1 MKIKKLLNLSILT
14 LFITSNAYAGV
25 TVAAPSTTLNQVAN
39 SMSFTSS
46 TNNNVNPSVT
56 SSQTSTVMNTTT
68 LIENVTKA
76 ADDAGLDI
84 DQEAVD
90 IILNSDN
97 DGESGDL
104 FSKIVD
110 AKDNIGE
117 DIYSDDKK
125 PTLDSQ
131 TIVYKDADW
140 MDLTKVDGVSSVT
153 GLSYSDKNLFFDVN
167 GTQQAKTATYVNLA
181 TNEIS
186 AKIWT
191 RVTRVGSSTAEG
203 SFFTGVAAL
212 EKFPAV
218 GSTVRRFNSDGSN
231 TWDNWH
237 DTPTSMVKN
246 ATQLV
251 DTWDG
256 EAATLENQMDAYNN
270 NFAGSESAVFVTA
283 KALITDNVLSGTVA
297 VEAGH
302 CADSCSEQDFVQSVE
317 RWEAS
322 TTLVAEEWD
331 GSTPAD

>member
-1 MKIKKLLNLSILT
+1 MKIKKLLNLIILT
-14 LFITSNAYAGV
+14 LFITSNAFAGV
-25 TVAAPSTTLNQVAN
+25 TVAVPSTTLTQVAN

-56 SSQTSTVMNTTT
+56 SSQTSTVVNTTT

-76 ADDAGLDI
+76 ADEAGLDI
-84 DQEAVD
+84 DQAA
-90 IILNSDN
+90 INILQN
-97 DGESGDL
+97 DSESGDL
-104 FSKIVD
+104 FSKIND
-110 AKDNIGE
+110 AKDNIGD

-331 GSTPAD
+331 GSSPTD

>member
-1 MKIKKLLNLSILT
+1 MG
-14 LFITSNAYAGV
+14 F
-25 TVAAPSTTLNQVAN
+25 STTLFVGSALSTLTNCRFAGTIAAAE
-39 SMSFTSS
+39 SITSS
-46 TNNNVNPSVT
+46 TNNNINPTVT

-84 DQEAVD
+84 DQAAVD
-90 IILNSDN
+90 ILLNNDN

-104 FSKIVD
+104 FSKIES

-153 GLSYSDKNLFFDVN
+153 GLSYSTDNNFFDVS

-246 ATQLV
+246 SKELV

>member
-1 MKIKKLLNLSILT
+1 
-14 LFITSNAYAGV
+14 
-25 TVAAPSTTLNQVAN
+25 
-39 SMSFTSS
+39 
-46 TNNNVNPSVT
+46 
-56 SSQTSTVMNTTT
+56 
-68 LIENVTKA
+68 
-76 ADDAGLDI
+76 
-84 DQEAVD
+84 
-90 IILNSDN
+90 
-97 DGESGDL
+97 
-104 FSKIVD
+104 
-110 AKDNIGE
+110 
-117 DIYSDDKK
+117 
-125 PTLDSQ
+125 
-131 TIVYKDADW
+131 

-153 GLSYSDKNLFFDVN
+153 GLSYSTDNNFFDVS

-246 ATQLV
+246 SKELV

>member
-14 LFITSNAYAGV
+14 LFFTSNAYAGV
-25 TVAAPSTTLNQVAN
+25 TVGAPSTTLTQVAN
-39 SMSFTSS
+39 SMNFTSS

-84 DQEAVD
+84 DQAAVD
-90 IILNSDN
+90 ILLNN
-97 DGESGDL
+97 DEESGDL
-104 FSKIVD
+104 FSKIED
-110 AKDNIGE
+110 AKDNIVE

-140 MDLTKVDGVSSVT
+140 MDLAKVSGVSSVT
-153 GLSYSDKNLFFDVN
+153 GQSYSTDNNFFNVS

-246 ATQLV
+246 ATELV

-256 EAATLENQMDAYNN
+256 EASTLENQMDAYNN

-283 KALITDNVLSGTVA
+283 KALITDSALSGTVA
-297 VEAGH
+297 VEAGN
-302 CADSCSEQDFVQSVE
+302 CRDACTEQAFVESVE

-331 GSTPAD
+331 GTSPTD

>member
-25 TVAAPSTTLNQVAN
+25 TVGAPSTTLTQVAN
-39 SMSFTSS
+39 SMNFTST
-46 TNNNVNPSVT
+46 TNNNINPSVT
-56 SSQTSTVMNTTT
+56 SSQTSRAMNTTT

-76 ADDAGLDI
+76 ADEAGLDI
-84 DQEAVD
+84 DQAAID
-90 IILNSDN
+90 ILLNN
-97 DGESGDL
+97 EEESGDL
-104 FSKIVD
+104 FSKIED
-110 AKDNIGE
+110 AKDNIDD
-117 DIYSDDKK
+117 DIYSEDKK

-140 MDLTKVDGVSSVT
+140 MDLGKVSGVSSVT
-153 GLSYSDKNLFFDVN
+153 GLSYSTDNNFFNVS

-237 DTPTSMVKN
+237 GTQTSMVKN
-246 ATQLV
+246 ATELV

-256 EAATLENQMDAYNN
+256 EASTLENQMDAYNN
-270 NFAGSESAVFVTA
+270 NFVGSESAVFVTA
-283 KALITDNVLSGTVA
+283 KALITDSALSGTVA

-302 CADSCSEQDFVQSVE
+302 CADACTEQAFVESVE

-331 GSTPAD
+331 GTSPTD

>member
-25 TVAAPSTTLNQVAN
+25 TVGAPSTTLTQVAN
-39 SMSFTSS
+39 SMNFTSS

-84 DQEAVD
+84 DKEAVD
-90 IILNSDN
+90 ILLNSDE
-97 DGESGDL
+97 ESGDL
-104 FSKIVD
+104 FKEIVD
-110 AKDNIGE
+110 AKNNIDE

-153 GLSYSDKNLFFDVN
+153 GLSYSTNNNFFNVS

-246 ATQLV
+246 ATELV

-256 EAATLENQMDAYNN
+256 EASTLENQMDAYNN
-270 NFAGSESAVFVTA
+270 NFSGSESAVFVTA

>member
-25 TVAAPSTTLNQVAN
+25 TVGAPSTTLTQVAN
-39 SMSFTSS
+39 SMNFTST
-46 TNNNVNPSVT
+46 TNNNINPSVT
-56 SSQTSTVMNTTT
+56 SSQTSTAMNTTT

-76 ADDAGLDI
+76 ADEAGLDI
-84 DQEAVD
+84 DQAAID
-90 IILNSDN
+90 ILLNN
-97 DGESGDL
+97 EEESGDL
-104 FSKIVD
+104 FSKIED
-110 AKDNIGE
+110 AKDNIDD
-117 DIYSDDKK
+117 DIYSEDKK

-140 MDLTKVDGVSSVT
+140 MDLGKVSGVSSVT
-153 GLSYSDKNLFFDVN
+153 GLSYSTDNNFFNVS

-231 TWDNWH
+231 TWDNWLLLI
-237 DTPTSMVKN
+237 K
-246 ATQLV
+246 
-251 DTWDG
+251 
-256 EAATLENQMDAYNN
+256 TLTNLII
-270 NFAGSESAVFVTA
+270 SERT
-283 KALITDNVLSGTVA
+283 
-297 VEAGH
+297 
-302 CADSCSEQDFVQSVE
+302 C
-317 RWEAS
+317 
-322 TTLVAEEWD
+322 
-331 GSTPAD
+331 

>member
-14 LFITSNAYAGV
+14 LFITSNAFAGV
-25 TVAAPSTTLNQVAN
+25 TVGAPSTTLTQVAN
-39 SMSFTSS
+39 SMNFTSS

-56 SSQTSTVMNTTT
+56 SSQTSTVINTTS

-84 DQEAVD
+84 DQQALD
-90 IILNSDN
+90 ILLNNDEESD
-97 DGESGDL
+97 DL
-104 FSKIVD
+104 SKKVSDAKNNIVD
-110 AKDNIGE
+110 

-153 GLSYSDKNLFFDVN
+153 GLSYSTANDFFDFS

-246 ATQLV
+246 ATELV

-256 EAATLENQMDAYNN
+256 EASTLENQMDAYNN
-270 NFAGSESAVFVTA
+270 NFDGSESAVFVTA
-283 KALITDNVLSGTVA
+283 KALITDSVLSGTVA

-302 CADSCSEQDFVQSVE
+302 CEDACTEQAFVESVE

-331 GSTPAD
+331 GTSPAD

>member
-14 LFITSNAYAGV
+14 IFITSNAYAGV
-25 TVAAPSTTLNQVAN
+25 TTGAPSTTLTQVAN
-39 SMSFTSS
+39 AMNFTST
-46 TNNNVNPSVT
+46 TNNNINPSVT
-56 SSQTSTVMNTTT
+56 STQTSTAMNTTT

-76 ADDAGLDI
+76 ADEAGLDI
-84 DQEAVD
+84 DQEAID
-90 IILNSDN
+90 ILLNN
-97 DGESGDL
+97 EEESGDL
-104 FSKIVD
+104 FSKIED
-110 AKDNIGE
+110 AKDNIVE
-117 DIYSDDKK
+117 DIYSEDKK

-140 MDLTKVDGVSSVT
+140 MDLTKVDDVSSVT
-153 GLSYSDKNLFFDVN
+153 GLSYSDKNRFFDVN

-191 RVTRVGSSTAEG
+191 RVTRVGASTAEG

-237 DTPTSMVKN
+237 GTQTSMVKN
-246 ATQLV
+246 ATELV

-256 EAATLENQMDAYNN
+256 EASTLENQMDAYNN
-270 NFAGSESAVFVTA
+270 NFVGSESAVFVTA
-283 KALITDNVLSGTVA
+283 KALITDSVLSGTVA

-302 CADSCSEQDFVQSVE
+302 CADACTEQAFVESVE

-331 GSTPAD
+331 GTSPTD

>member
-25 TVAAPSTTLNQVAN
+25 TVGAPSTTLTQVAN
-39 SMSFTSS
+39 SMNFTSS

-56 SSQTSTVMNTTT
+56 SSQTSTVINTTS

-76 ADDAGLDI
+76 ADEAGLDI
-84 DQEAVD
+84 DQAAVD
-90 IILNSDN
+90 ILLNN
-97 DGESGDL
+97 DEESGDI
-104 FSKIVD
+104 FSKIE
-110 AKDNIGE
+110 AANDNIGE

-125 PTLDSQ
+125 PTLNSQ

-191 RVTRVGSSTAEG
+191 RVTRKGASTAEG

-246 ATQLV
+246 ATELV

-256 EAATLENQMDAYNN
+256 EASTLENQMDAYNN
-270 NFAGSESAVFVTA
+270 NFAGSEKAVFVTA
-283 KALITDNVLSGTVA
+283 KALITDSTLSGTVA

-302 CADSCSEQDFVQSVE
+302 CADACTEQAFVESVE

-331 GSTPAD
+331 GSSPTD

>member
-14 LFITSNAYAGV
+14 LFITSNAFAGV
-25 TVAAPSTTLNQVAN
+25 TVGAPSTTLTQVAN
-39 SMSFTSS
+39 SMNFTSS

-76 ADDAGLDI
+76 ADEAGLDI
-84 DQEAVD
+84 DQAAID
-90 IILNSDN
+90 ILLNN
-97 DGESGDL
+97 EEESGDL
-104 FSKIVD
+104 FSKIED
-110 AKDNIGE
+110 AKDNIDD
-117 DIYSDDKK
+117 DIYSEDKK

-191 RVTRVGSSTAEG
+191 RVTRVGTSTAEG

-246 ATQLV
+246 ATELV

-256 EAATLENQMDAYNN
+256 EASTLENQMDAYNN
-270 NFAGSESAVFVTA
+270 NFSGSESAVFVTA
-283 KALITDNVLSGTVA
+283 KALITDSVLSGTVA

-302 CADSCSEQDFVQSVE
+302 CADACTEQAFVESVE

-331 GSTPAD
+331 GSSPTD

>member
-14 LFITSNAYAGV
+14 LFITSNAFAGV
-25 TVAAPSTTLNQVAN
+25 TVGAPSTTLTQVAN
-39 SMSFTSS
+39 SMNFTSS
-46 TNNNVNPSVT
+46 TNNNINPTVT

-76 ADDAGLDI
+76 ADEAGLDI
-84 DQEAVD
+84 DQAAID
-90 IILNSDN
+90 ILLNDS
-97 DGESGDL
+97 ESGDL
-104 FSKIVD
+104 FSKIND
-110 AKDNIGE
+110 AKDNIGD

-191 RVTRVGSSTAEG
+191 RVTRKNESTAEG

-246 ATQLV
+246 ATELV

-256 EAATLENQMDAYNN
+256 EASTLENQMDAYNN
-270 NFAGSESAVFVTA
+270 NFDGSGSAVFVSANALVTETA
-283 KALITDNVLSGTVA
+283 LSGTIA
-297 VEAGH
+297 MEAGN
-302 CADSCSEQDFVQSVE
+302 CADNCTEEAFVLSVE
-317 RWEAS
+317 RWEAN

-331 GSTPAD
+331 GTSPAD

>member
-1 MKIKKLLNLSILT
+1 MSLLT
-14 LFITSNAYAGV
+14 RFITANAVACV
-25 TVAAPSTTLNQVAN
+25 TVGATSTTRTQVAN
-39 SMSFTSS
+39 SMNFTSS

-56 SSQTSTVMNTTT
+56 SSQTSTAINTTS

-84 DQEAVD
+84 DQQALD
-90 IILNSDN
+90 IILNN
-97 DGESGDL
+97 DEEYDDL
-104 FSKIVD
+104 SKKISD
-110 AKDNIGE
+110 AKDNIVE

-140 MDLTKVDGVSSVT
+140 MDLTKVAGVSSVT
-153 GLSYSDKNLFFDVN
+153 GQSYSTSNNFFDVS

-191 RVTRVGSSTAEG
+191 RVTRVGTSTAEG

-237 DTPTSMVKN
+237 DTPTRM
-246 ATQLV
+246 
-251 DTWDG
+251 
-256 EAATLENQMDAYNN
+256 
-270 NFAGSESAVFVTA
+270 
-283 KALITDNVLSGTVA
+283 GTVYYPHLRA
-297 VEAGH
+297 HET
-302 CADSCSEQDFVQSVE
+302 DS
-317 RWEAS
+317 
-322 TTLVAEEWD
+322 
-331 GSTPAD
+331 

>member
-25 TVAAPSTTLNQVAN
+25 TMGAPSTTLTQVAN
-39 SMSFTSS
+39 SMNFTSS
-46 TNNNVNPSVT
+46 TNNNINPTVT

-90 IILNSDN
+90 IILNN
-97 DGESGDL
+97 DEESGDL
-104 FSKIVD
+104 FKEIVD
-110 AKDNIGE
+110 AKDNISE
-117 DIYSDDKK
+117 DIYSEDKK

-191 RVTRVGSSTAEG
+191 RVTRVGTSTAEG

-246 ATQLV
+246 ATELV

-256 EAATLENQMDAYNN
+256 EASTLENQMDAYNN
-270 NFAGSESAVFVTA
+270 NFEGSESAVFVTA
-283 KALITDNVLSGTVA
+283 KALMTDNVLSGTVA

-302 CADSCSEQDFVQSVE
+302 CADSCSEQDFVESVE

>member
-1 MKIKKLLNLSILT
+1 MGLTKSARRDRIHLRIRKTIQGTAEKPRLSIYR
-14 LFITSNAYAGV
+14 SNKEIYA
-25 TVAAPSTTLNQVAN
+25 QVINDVIGNTIA
-39 SMSFTSS
+39 SASS
-46 TNNNVNPSVT
+46 RDK
-56 SSQTSTVMNTTT
+56 
-68 LIENVTKA
+68 E
-76 ADDAGLDI
+76 
-84 DQEAVD
+84 
-90 IILNSDN
+90 
-97 DGESGDL
+97 
-104 FSKIVD
+104 IVD
-110 AKDNIGE
+110 AKNNIDE

-125 PTLDSQ
+125 PTLNSQ

-140 MDLTKVDGVSSVT
+140 MDLGKVNGVSSTT
-153 GLSYSDKNLFFDVN
+153 GQSYSTKNNFFDVN

-302 CADSCSEQDFVQSVE
+302 CADACNEQAFVESVE

>member
-1 MKIKKLLNLSILT
+1 MKMKKLLNLSILT
-14 LFITSNAYAGV
+14 FFITSNAFAGV
-25 TVAAPSTTLNQVAN
+25 TVAAPSTTLAQVAN
-39 SMSFTSS
+39 SMNYTSS
-46 TNNNVNPSVT
+46 TNNNVNPEVT
-56 SSQTSTVMNTTT
+56 SSQTSTVMDTTT
-68 LIENVTKA
+68 LIENVTQA

-84 DQEAVD
+84 DQAAVD
-90 IILNSDN
+90 ILLNDS
-97 DGESGDL
+97 ESGDL
-104 FSKIVD
+104 FSKISD
-110 AKDNIGE
+110 AKDNIND

-270 NFAGSESAVFVTA
+270 NFVGSESAVFVTA

>member
-1 MKIKKLLNLSILT
+1 MKTKKLLNLSILT
-14 LFITSNAYAGV
+14 LFITSNAFAGV
-25 TVAAPSTTLNQVAN
+25 TMGAPSTTLTQVAN
-39 SMSFTSS
+39 SMNFTST
-46 TNNNVNPSVT
+46 TNNNINPSVT

-76 ADDAGLDI
+76 ADEAGLDI
-84 DQEAVD
+84 DQEAID
-90 IILNSDN
+90 ILLNN
-97 DGESGDL
+97 EEESGDL
-104 FSKIVD
+104 FSKIED
-110 AKDNIGE
+110 AKDNIDD
-117 DIYSDDKK
+117 DIYSEDKK

-140 MDLTKVDGVSSVT
+140 MDLGKVSGVSSTT
-153 GLSYSDKNLFFDVN
+153 GQSYSTNNNFFDVS
-167 GTQQAKTATYVNLA
+167 GTQQAKSATYVNLA

-191 RVTRVGSSTAEG
+191 RVTRVGASTAEG

-237 DTPTSMVKN
+237 GSQETMVKN

-256 EAATLENQMDAYNN
+256 QASTLENQMDAYNN
-270 NFAGSESAVFVTA
+270 NFVGSGSAVFVSA
-283 KALITDNVLSGTVA
+283 KALITDSALSGTIA
-297 VEAGH
+297 IEAGH
-302 CADSCSEQDFVQSVE
+302 CADNCTEQAFVESVE
-317 RWEAS
+317 RWEAN

-331 GSTPAD
+331 GTSPTD

>member
-25 TVAAPSTTLNQVAN
+25 TVGAPSTTLTQVAN
-39 SMSFTSS
+39 SMNFTSS
-46 TNNNVNPSVT
+46 TNNNINPTVT

-84 DQEAVD
+84 DQAAVD
-90 IILNSDN
+90 ILLNN
-97 DGESGDL
+97 DEESGDL
-104 FSKIVD
+104 FSKIED
-110 AKDNIGE
+110 AKDNIVE

-153 GLSYSDKNLFFDVN
+153 GLSYSTDNNFFNVS

-191 RVTRVGSSTAEG
+191 RITRVGSSTAEG

-237 DTPTSMVKN
+237 GTPTTMVKN
-246 ATQLV
+246 SEELV

-256 EAATLENQMDAYNN
+256 EASTLENQMDAYNN
-270 NFAGSESAVFVTA
+270 EFAGSESAVFVTA
-283 KALITDNVLSGTVA
+283 KALITDSVLKGTVA
-297 VEAGH
+297 VEAGN
-302 CADSCSEQDFVQSVE
+302 CEDSCDVAAFVQTVE

>member
-14 LFITSNAYAGV
+14 LFITSNAFAGV
-25 TVAAPSTTLNQVAN
+25 TVGAPSTTLTQVAN
-39 SMSFTSS
+39 SMNFTSS

-56 SSQTSTVMNTTT
+56 SSQTSTVINTTS

-76 ADDAGLDI
+76 ADEAGLDI
-84 DQEAVD
+84 DQAAVD
-90 IILNSDN
+90 ILLNNDEESDN
-97 DGESGDL
+97 LS
-104 FSKIVD
+104 SKIAA
-110 AKDNIGE
+110 AKDNIVD

-237 DTPTSMVKN
+237 GTPTTMVKN
-246 ATQLV
+246 ATELV

-256 EAATLENQMDAYNN
+256 EASTLENQMDAYNN
-270 NFAGSESAVFVTA
+270 NFSGSESAVFVTA
-283 KALITDNVLSGTVA
+283 KALITDSTLSGTVA

-302 CADSCSEQDFVQSVE
+302 CADACTEQAFVESVE

-331 GSTPAD
+331 GTSPAD

>member
-1 MKIKKLLNLSILT
+1 MKIKKLLNLIILT
-14 LFITSNAYAGV
+14 LFITSNAFAGV
-25 TVAAPSTTLNQVAN
+25 TVAVPSTTLTQVAN

-56 SSQTSTVMNTTT
+56 SSQTSTVVNTTT

-76 ADDAGLDI
+76 ADEAGLDI
-84 DQEAVD
+84 DQAA
-90 IILNSDN
+90 INILQN
-97 DGESGDL
+97 DSESGDL
-104 FSKIVD
+104 FSKIND
-110 AKDNIGE
+110 AKDNIGD

-153 GLSYSDKNLFFDVN
+153 GISYSDKNLFFDVN

-283 KALITDNVLSGTVA
+283 KALITDSVLKGTVA

-302 CADSCSEQDFVQSVE
+302 CADACTEQAFVESVE

>member
-14 LFITSNAYAGV
+14 LFITSNAFAGV
-25 TVAAPSTTLNQVAN
+25 TMGAPSTTLTQVAN
-39 SMSFTSS
+39 SMNFTST
-46 TNNNVNPSVT
+46 TNNNINPSVT

-76 ADDAGLDI
+76 ADDAGLEI
-84 DQEAVD
+84 DQQALD
-90 IILNSDN
+90 ILLNN
-97 DGESGDL
+97 EEESGDL
-104 FSKIVD
+104 FSKIED
-110 AKDNIGE
+110 AKDNIGD
-117 DIYSDDKK
+117 DIYSEDKK

-153 GLSYSDKNLFFDVN
+153 GLSYSTDNNFFDVS

-237 DTPTSMVKN
+237 GTQTSMVKN
-246 ATQLV
+246 ATELV

-256 EAATLENQMDAYNN
+256 EASTLENQMDAYNN
-270 NFAGSESAVFVTA
+270 NFVASESAVFVTA
-283 KALITDNVLSGTVA
+283 KGLITDSVLSGTVA

-302 CADSCSEQDFVQSVE
+302 CADACTEQAFVESVE

-331 GSTPAD
+331 GTSPTD

>member
-25 TVAAPSTTLNQVAN
+25 TVGAPSTTLTQVAN
-39 SMSFTSS
+39 SMNFTSS

-84 DQEAVD
+84 DKEAVD
-90 IILNSDN
+90 ILLNN
-97 DGESGDL
+97 DEESGDL
-104 FSKIVD
+104 FSKIED
-110 AKDNIGE
+110 AKDNIVE
-117 DIYSDDKK
+117 DIYSEDKK

-140 MDLTKVDGVSSVT
+140 MDLTKVDDVSSVT

-191 RVTRVGSSTAEG
+191 RVTRVSSSTAEG

-218 GSTVRRFNSDGSN
+218 GSTVRRFNSDGTN

-237 DTPTSMVKN
+237 GTQTSMVKN
-246 ATQLV
+246 ATELV

-256 EAATLENQMDAYNN
+256 QASTLENQMDAYNN
-270 NFAGSESAVFVTA
+270 NFSGSESAVFVTA
-283 KALITDNVLSGTVA
+283 KALITDSVLSGTVA

-302 CADSCSEQDFVQSVE
+302 CADACTEQAFVESVE

-331 GSTPAD
+331 GTSPAD

>member
-1 MKIKKLLNLSILT
+1 MKTKKLLNLSILT
-14 LFITSNAYAGV
+14 LFITSNAFAGV
-25 TVAAPSTTLNQVAN
+25 TVGAPSTSLSQVAN
-39 SMSFTSS
+39 SMNYTSR

-76 ADDAGLDI
+76 ADEAGLDI
-84 DQEAVD
+84 DQEAID
-90 IILNSDN
+90 ILLNN
-97 DGESGDL
+97 EEESGDL
-104 FSKIVD
+104 FSKIED
-110 AKDNIGE
+110 AKDNIDD
-117 DIYSDDKK
+117 DIYSEDKK

-191 RVTRVGSSTAEG
+191 RVTRVSSSTAEG

-218 GSTVRRFNSDGSN
+218 GSTVRRFNSDGTN

-237 DTPTSMVKN
+237 GSQETMVKN

-256 EAATLENQMDAYNN
+256 QASTLENQMDARRYRNN
-270 NFAGSESAVFVTA
+270 NAN
-283 KALITDNVLSGTVA
+283 KDK
-297 VEAGH
+297 
-302 CADSCSEQDFVQSVE
+302 
-317 RWEAS
+317 
-322 TTLVAEEWD
+322 
-331 GSTPAD
+331 

>member
-25 TVAAPSTTLNQVAN
+25 TVGAPSTTLTQVAN
-39 SMSFTSS
+39 SMNFTSS

-56 SSQTSTVMNTTT
+56 SSQTSTVINTTS

-76 ADDAGLDI
+76 ADDAGLEI
-84 DQEAVD
+84 DQQALD
-90 IILNSDN
+90 ILLNNDEESD
-97 DGESGDL
+97 DL
-104 FSKIVD
+104 SKKVSDAKNNIVD
-110 AKDNIGE
+110 

-125 PTLDSQ
+125 PTLNSQ

-153 GLSYSDKNLFFDVN
+153 GLSYSTDNNFFDVS

-237 DTPTSMVKN
+237 GTQTRMVKN
-246 ATQLV
+246 ATELV

-256 EAATLENQMDAYNN
+256 EASTLENQMDAYNN

-283 KALITDNVLSGTVA
+283 KALITDSVLSGTVA

-302 CADSCSEQDFVQSVE
+302 CLDSCSEQEFVESVE